1 MWTANMLLSWLL
13 LIHIASWHVLSDLAA
28 LGSESKC
35 CCLNLWWPWFW
46 AHPGT
51 CGACAFVSVCLCVGG
66 WVLGKSNCP
75 PKSQVAVK
83 FLDVLGLSF
92 YALES
97 QWHHP
102 FLVTQIKM
110 LVDVF
115 SGEYLFFFFPQIARL
130 VWETAEIC
138 FFFNPIMAVM
148 VKFQLWL
155 LGMDIC
161 TSLIFFNCFLN
172 SHVQCLFFVLY
183 LVTWNVLFLKLLL
196 LII

>member
-1 MWTANMLLSWLL
+1 MVLGTSWNV
-13 LIHIASWHVLSDLAA
+13 WGV
-28 LGSESKC
+28 
-35 CCLNLWWPWFW
+35 CL
-46 AHPGT
+46 
-51 CGACAFVSVCLCVGG
+51 CERVSVCWWVGIG
-66 WVLGKSNCP
+66 KVKLSSKESGGSEVLGCLRSL
-75 PKSQVAVK
+75 
-83 FLDVLGLSF
+83 FLCLRISVTSSILGNTDQNVS
-92 YALES
+92 
-97 QWHHP
+97 WR
-102 FLVTQIKM
+102 FLWRVSI
-110 LVDVF
+110 
-115 SGEYLFFFFPQIARL
+115 FFFPQIARL

-138 FFFNPIMAVM
+138 FFFNLIMAVM